1 MPLSSGTRSVHS
13 SSLRFGDQHRKCHG
27 WLLLFALPGAAAWP
41 TCSCAST
48 YKKTVNCKTVA
59 TSGLR
64 NRLLKLA
71 DFVNDKGLILRAIT
85 LWLHCVFF
93 SFGPWITASDS
104 YRSRRW
110 STILLRSIS
119 PTSGSLVF
127 ILVFDVP
134 SRTCFAQPGDHH
146 SCQASDTGSALKK
159 IKEIF
164 KKNLVVTF
172 RVRKKCPETKRS
184 FQKKLQG
191 IVETKNSRAWTFGAK
206 SYKSAGNRKTLR
218 NEHNSGKKRDIFEL
232 RMKIVPWE
240 PCPKHSG
247 VAETL
252 PRPQLV
258 IHPWR
263 IYPSYGHWDDLFDD
277 GYIRHMALNEL
288 RVQRLGH
295 PLVPHGAQH
304 TYHTVPHTLSLWL
317 PMLSQHPLAR
327 ICGPLWL

>member
-13 SSLRFGDQHRKCHG
+13 SSLRLGRVTNTGSVTDDCFS
-27 WLLLFALPGAAAWP
+27 LLSPPPPPRAAAWP

-48 YKKTVNCKTVA
+48 YKKTVKCKTVA
-59 TSGLR
+59 TLVLR

-71 DFVNDKGLILRAIT
+71 DFVNDAGLILRAIT

-110 STILLRSIS
+110 STIR
-119 PTSGSLVF
+119 
-127 ILVFDVP
+127 
-134 SRTCFAQPGDHH
+134 
-146 SCQASDTGSALKK
+146 SALDLANVRKSSFHSSFRRTITKVLCSAWRSPQLSGKWHRLCFEK

-164 KKNLVVTF
+164 KKNLVVIF

-184 FQKKLQG
+184 FQNKLQS
-191 IVETKNSRAWTFGAK
+191 IVETKSSRAWTFGAK

-232 RMKIVPWE
+232 RTKIVPWE
-240 PCPKHSG
+240 PRPKHSR
-247 VAETL
+247 VAESL
-252 PRPQLV
+252 PRPQLF

-277 GYIRHMALNEL
+277 GYIRHMALNGL
-288 RVQRLGH
+288 RKNISPFSSESWFTKLGTASG
-295 PLVPHGAQH
+295 L
-304 TYHTVPHTLSLWL
+304 LSSIASSNTF
-317 PMLSQHPLAR
+317 P
-327 ICGPLWL
+327 